1 MAVEFVI
8 VPLVALLASGL
19 TLFSGFGLGTLLL
32 PAFALFFPVEVSV
45 GMTAVVHFLNNLF
58 KLALLGRH
66 ADRRAVVAFGVP
78 AVAAALAGAA
88 LLGWLARLP
97 SLGAWSAWGRT
108 FEVTPVGAAVG
119 ALMLG
124 FAALELSPRF
134 DALAF
139 GPRWMPVGGALSGF
153 LGGLSGHQGA
163 LRAAF
168 LVRAGLAKEAFIAT
182 GVACACLVD
191 ATRLSVYAGL
201 ARHDGLAANA
211 GLVAAATLAAFA
223 GAFAG
228 ARLVRAVT
236 LRGVRLAVGAMLA
249 AIGAGVASGAL

>member
-1 MAVEFVI
+1 VEFVI

-32 PAFALFFPVEVSV
+32 PAFALFFPVEVAV
-45 GMTAVVHFLNNLF
+45 GMTAVVHLLNNLF

-66 ADRRAVVAFGVP
+66 ADRRVVVAFGAP
-78 AVAAALAGAA
+78 AAAAALAGAA
-88 LLGWLARLP
+88 LLGWLMRLP
-97 SLGAWSAWGRT
+97 SLGAWSAGGRT

-139 GPRWMPVGGALSGF
+139 GPRWMPVGGVLSGF

-168 LVRAGLAKEAFIAT
+168 LVRAGLGREGFIAT

-201 ARHDGLAANA
+201 ARHEGVAANA
-211 GLVAAATLAAFA
+211 GLVATAALAAFA
-223 GAFAG
+223 GALVG

-236 LRGVRLAVGAMLA
+236 LRGVRLTVGAMLA